1 MNRIL
6 LVMFMLPLWGAGFG
20 LNAQDADTLATGQQT
35 KSERNMLLNAESAS
49 TPREIN
55 IGLPE
60 SGGGAKV
67 YVDGMVHGVSLPRSQ
82 YHWAGGHM
90 FESKGA
96 IGLMEAVI
104 TAGDI
109 SVLLDSRTRL
119 GGDEFSGA
127 FTVGSST
134 NGLIRF
140 DGAVSGPVK
149 NAKGMYFSLGAYVNN
164 DPTNV
169 NAPNRMFVDKK
180 QIYRMALSKRW
191 TNSTLDATY
200 RFSMCNDNI
209 DGGYSFA
216 PFIYNGDGTI
226 SAYNGFRLG
235 QDCYFTEDDAVSYM
249 EIRDGR
255 IKHASLGNMDHRYLH
270 DFAVMFNHKH
280 QSGWDLDAK
289 LHVLYMQPSQS
300 AKIGLAGIDNVS
312 AESGF
317 TLPDGSTYTG
327 LLQNR
332 LVTVDNQEELDVDL
346 RLTARRNFNSR
357 NKLRLGLELLYSEQ
371 MHSSSTFYYA
381 HTVEANPSRIYK
393 GGLSTWGLNTSGLFY
408 DSYRITVPIYA
419 LYDYNPFERLL
430 LRTGVRLCPVY
441 ENLQNAAILN
451 GESKNARVDGFN
463 LADSNLAQLHRIEL
477 PSFDYAV
484 SEHISLRLVDR
495 LFFVAEGFY
504 SITSKSGAYYKSA
517 SMPLTAPMGN
527 AFGRGGLQYDNKWM
541 NVTALAS
548 YITSWNN
555 ARVMTVTKQIN
566 GVSETIPWTA
576 QYGVGTLG
584 FTLDGNVHFGG
595 FNLHLLGTWQD
606 PRYKD
611 YTNEFVFS
619 DGTKEVIDYTGK
631 HVTGISQYMLEIDPS
646 YTWKSVKVWASA
658 RYYSRQY
665 VSRTNLAYFAGH
677 WETFAGVDWMINEP
691 LKLSVNFVNLLLQN
705 GAKGSIDVADTI
717 TDASLLNNYV
727 MSGSYIRPF
736 TVDLMLTYKF

>member
-1 MNRIL
+1 MKRVLTVIFALTL
-6 LVMFMLPLWGAGFG
+6 LLTGPA
-20 LNAQDADTLATGQQT
+20 LNAQEADTTATGQT

-67 YVDGMVHGVSLPRSQ
+67 YVDGMAHGVSLPRSQ

-90 FESKGA
+90 FVSKGS

-109 SVLLDSRTRL
+109 SVLLDSRTRI
-119 GGDEFSGA
+119 GGEDISGA

-140 DGAVSGPVK
+140 DGAVDGPLK
-149 NAKGMYFSLGAYVNN
+149 NAKGWYFSLGAYVNN

-169 NAPNRMFVDKK
+169 NAPNRIFVDRK
-180 QIYRMALSKRW
+180 QIYNMALSRKW
-191 TNSTLDATY
+191 TNSTLTAAY

-216 PFIYNGDGTI
+216 PFVYDGDGTI
-226 SAYNGFRLG
+226 SPLNGFRLG
-235 QDCYFTEDDAVSYM
+235 RDCYFTEDDAVSYM
-249 EIRDGR
+249 EVRDGR
-255 IKHASLGNMDHRYLH
+255 IKHASLGDMDHRYLH
-270 DFAVMFNHKH
+270 DFSVMFDHRH
-280 QSGWDLDAK
+280 HSGWNLDAK

-300 AKIGLAGIDNVS
+300 AKIGLAGIDDVTS
-312 AESGF
+312 ASGF
-317 TLPDGSTYTG
+317 TNADGSAYTG

-346 RLTARRNFNSR
+346 RMTAERRFNSTH
-357 NKLRLGLELLYSEQ
+357 KLRLGLEAIYSEQ
-371 MHSSSTFYYA
+371 MHSASTFYYA
-381 HTVEANPSRIYK
+381 HTVEANPSRIYRNGK
-393 GGLSTWGLNTSGLFY
+393 STWGLNTSGLFY
-408 DSYRITVPIYA
+408 DSKRISVPVYA

-430 LRTGVRLCPVY
+430 MRTGVRLCPVY
-441 ENLQNAAILN
+441 ETLWNAAILN
-451 GESKNARVDGFN
+451 GESKNARIDGFN
-463 LADSNLAQLHRIEL
+463 IADRNISQLHKIDL
-477 PSFDYAV
+477 PAFDYAL

-504 SITSKSGAYYKSA
+504 SITAKSGAYYKSA
-517 SMPLTAPMGN
+517 AMPSTAPMGN

-555 ARVMTVTKQIN
+555 ARVMTVTKQIG

-576 QYGVGTLG
+576 QYGIGTLG
-584 FTLDGNVHFGG
+584 FTLDGNLHFGG
-595 FNLHLLGTWQD
+595 FNMHLLGTWQD
-606 PRYKD
+606 PRYKN
-611 YTNEFVFS
+611 YTNEFIFS
-619 DGTKEVIDYTGK
+619 DGTREVIDYTGK
-631 HVTGISQYMLEIDPS
+631 HVTGISQLMLEIDPS
-646 YTWKSVKVWASA
+646 YTWKNVKVWASA

-677 WETFAGVDWMINEP
+677 WETFAGVDWKINEP
-691 LKLSVNFVNLLLQN
+691 LKLSVNFVNVLFQN

-736 TVDLMLTYKF
+736 TIDFMLTYKF

>member
-1 MNRIL
+1 MIFIL
-6 LVMFMLPLWGAGFG
+6 SLTIAGVSIH
-20 LNAQDADTLATGQQT
+20 AQEADTLGTGQK
-35 KSERNMLLNAESAS
+35 KSDRNMLLNAESAS

-67 YVDGMVHGVSLPRSQ
+67 YVDGMAHGISLPRSQ

-90 FESKGA
+90 FVPKGS
-96 IGLMEAVI
+96 ISLMDAVI
-104 TAGDI
+104 TAGEI

-127 FTVGSST
+127 FTIGSST

-149 NAKGMYFSLGAYVNN
+149 NAPGWYFSIGAYVNN

-169 NAPNRMFVDKK
+169 NAPNRPFVDKK
-180 QIYRMALSKRW
+180 QMYNVALSRRW
-191 TNSTLDATY
+191 GKSTLDATY
-200 RFSMCNDNI
+200 RFSVCNDNI

-216 PFIYNGDGTI
+216 PFVYNGDGTI
-226 SAYNGFRLG
+226 SPFGNFRLG
-235 QDCYFTEDDAVSYM
+235 QDCYFTADDAVRYM
-249 EIRDGR
+249 EVRDGS

-270 DFAVMFNHKH
+270 DFSIMFNHKH
-280 QSGWDLDAK
+280 DSGWNLDSK

-300 AKIGLAGIDNVS
+300 AKITLAGIDNVTD
-312 AESGF
+312 AKGF
-317 TLPDGSTYTG
+317 TAADGSVYSG
-327 LLQNR
+327 YLQNR

-346 RLTARRNFNSR
+346 RLTADRRFNSR
-357 NKLRLGLELLYSEQ
+357 HKLRLGLEFLYSSQ
-371 MHSSSTFYYA
+371 MHSASTFYYA

-393 GGLSTWGLNTSGLFY
+393 NGQSTWGMNMSGLYY
-408 DSYRITVPIYA
+408 DSDRFSVPVYA
-419 LYDYNPFERLL
+419 LYDYTPVERLL
-430 LRTGVRLCPVY
+430 FRTGVRLCPLY
-441 ENLQNAAILN
+441 ENMLHAPRFGDEEIN
-451 GESKNARVDGFN
+451 KRVDGFN
-463 LADSNLAQLHRIEL
+463 LADKNLSELRRMEL
-477 PSFDYAV
+477 PALDFAV
-484 SEHISLRLVDR
+484 SEHMSMRLVDR

-504 SITSKSGAYYKSA
+504 STTSMNGAYYKSERIPTGEA
-517 SMPLTAPMGN
+517 MGN
-527 AFGRGGLQYDNKWM
+527 AFGRGGLMYDNKWM

-555 ARVMTVTKQIN
+555 ARVMTVTKQIG

-576 QYGVGTLG
+576 QYGIGTLG

-595 FNLHLLGTWQD
+595 FNMHLLGTWQD
-606 PRYKD
+606 PRYKN

-619 DGTKEVIDYTGK
+619 DGTKEIIDYTGK
-631 HVTGISQYMLEIDPS
+631 HVTGISQWMLEIDPS
-646 YTWKSVKVWASA
+646 YAWKNFRVWASA

-677 WETFAGVDWMINEP
+677 WETFAGVDWNIIEP
-691 LKLSVNFVNLLLQN
+691 LKLSVNFVNVLFQN

-717 TDASLLNNYV
+717 TDASLLNDYV
-727 MSGSYIRPF
+727 MAGSYIRPF
-736 TVDLMLTYKF
+736 TVDFMLTYKF

>member
-1 MNRIL
+1 MRKVIFMISL
-6 LVMFMLPLWGAGFG
+6 LVAGVTSGA
-20 LNAQDADTLATGQQT
+20 QEADTLATGQK

-67 YVDGMVHGVSLPRSQ
+67 YVDGMAHGISLPRSQ

-90 FESKGA
+90 FVPKGS
-96 IGLMEAVI
+96 ISLMDAVI
-104 TAGDI
+104 TAGEI
-109 SVLLDSRTRL
+109 SVLLDSRTRV

-127 FTVGSST
+127 FTIGSST

-149 NAKGMYFSLGAYVNN
+149 NAPGWYFSVGAYVNN

-169 NAPNRMFVDKK
+169 NAPNRPFVDKK
-180 QIYRMALSKRW
+180 QMYNVALSRRW
-191 TNSTLDATY
+191 GRSTLDAAY
-200 RFSMCNDNI
+200 RFSVCNDNI

-216 PFIYNGDGTI
+216 PFVYNGDGTI
-226 SAYNGFRLG
+226 SPFGNFRLG
-235 QDCYFTEDDAVSYM
+235 RDCYFTADDAVRYM
-249 EIRDGR
+249 EVRDGS

-270 DFAVMFNHKH
+270 DFSVMFNHRH
-280 QSGWDLDAK
+280 ESGWNLDAK

-300 AKIGLAGIDNVS
+300 AKIGLAGIDNVTD
-312 AESGF
+312 AKGF
-317 TLPDGSTYTG
+317 TSADGSAYLG
-327 LLQNR
+327 YLQNR

-346 RLTARRNFNSR
+346 RFTADRRFNPQH
-357 NKLRLGLELLYSEQ
+357 KLRLGAELLFSSQ
-371 MHSSSTFYYA
+371 MHSASTFYYA
-381 HTVEANPSRIYK
+381 HTVEANPSRLYK
-393 GGLSTWGLNTSGLFY
+393 NGQSTWGMNMSGLFY
-408 DSYRITVPIYA
+408 DSYRFSVPLYA
-419 LYDYNPFERLL
+419 LHDYTPAERLL
-430 LRTGVRLCPVY
+430 FRTGVRLCPLY
-441 ENLQNAAILN
+441 ENM
-451 GESKNARVDGFN
+451 
-463 LADSNLAQLHRIEL
+463 LHAL
-477 PSFDYAV
+477 PALDFAV

-495 LFFVAEGFY
+495 LFFIAEGFC
-504 SITSKSGAYYKSA
+504 SMTSMNGAYYKSERIPTGEA
-517 SMPLTAPMGN
+517 MGN
-527 AFGRGGLQYDNKWM
+527 AFGRGGLMYDNKWM

-555 ARVMTVTKQIN
+555 ARVMTVTKQIG

-576 QYGVGTLG
+576 QYGIGTLG

-595 FNLHLLGTWQD
+595 FNMHLLGTWQD

-619 DGTKEVIDYTGK
+619 DGSKEVIDYTGK
-631 HVTGISQYMLEIDPS
+631 HVTGISQWMLEIDPS
-646 YTWKSVKVWASA
+646 YTWKNFRVWASA

-677 WETFAGVDWMINEP
+677 WETFAGVDWNIVEP
-691 LKLSVNFVNLLLQN
+691 LKLSVNFVNVLFQN

-717 TDASLLNNYV
+717 TDASLLNDYV
-727 MSGSYIRPF
+727 MAGSYIRPF
-736 TVDLMLTYKF
+736 TIDFMLTYKF